1 MVDGRGLPVGLAL
14 SPGQAHDLGAAR
26 ALLDVVPA
34 NGRLIADKAYDANWF
49 RALLRERRIRT
60 CIPATRSRRMPR
72 RYSKILYRQRN
83 LVERFFN
90 KLKHARRIA
99 TRFEKHAANFLA
111 AVQFIAILLWARF
124 ESTT

>member
-1 MVDGRGLPVGLAL
+1 LPVALAL
-14 SPGQAHDLGAAR
+14 SPGQAHDLTAAS
-26 ALLDVVPA
+26 ALLAMIPA
-34 NGRLIADKAYDANWF
+34 HSCLIADKAYDADWF
-49 RALLRERRIRT
+49 RAELRARQIRR

-72 RYSKILYRQRN
+72 RYSKFLYRQRN

-99 TRFEKHAANFLA
+99 TRYEKHARNFLA
-111 AVQFIAILLWARF
+111 AVQFVAILLWARF

>member
-1 MVDGRGLPVGLAL
+1 MALAL
-14 SPGQAHDLGAAR
+14 SPGQAHDLGVAR
-26 ALLDVVPA
+26 TLIDVVPA

-49 RALLRERRIRT
+49 RELLRQRRIRT
-60 CIPATRSRRMPR
+60 CIPPTSSRRVPR
-72 RYSKILYRQRN
+72 YYGKVLYRQRN

-111 AVQFIAILLWARF
+111 AVQIVAILLWARF